1 MTNEG
6 NPKETCCTFS
16 ATRKVRQLKIGEDL
30 IGISQIDEMINE
42 VSGMGLESDV
52 EIGEALL
59 RRAKIHNYVPSTTSQ
74 DYRDALLEEYKRR
87 RGKL

>member
-6 NPKETCCTFS
+6 NPKETCCASS
-16 ATRKVRQLKIGEDL
+16 AAHKVRRLKIGDDL
-30 IGISQIDEMINE
+30 TGISQLDEMINE

-59 RRAKIHNYVPSTTSQ
+59 RRAKIHNYVPSTASQ
-74 DYRDALLEEYKRR
+74 DYRYALLEEYKRR

>member
-6 NPKETCCTFS
+6 NPKETCCASS
-16 ATRKVRQLKIGEDL
+16 AAHKVRRLKIGDDL
-30 IGISQIDEMINE
+30 TGISQLDEMIEE
-42 VSGMGLESDV
+42 VSGMGLVSDV
-52 EIGEALL
+52 EIGEALF
-59 RRAKIHNYVPSTTSQ
+59 RRTNIHNYVPSTTSQ